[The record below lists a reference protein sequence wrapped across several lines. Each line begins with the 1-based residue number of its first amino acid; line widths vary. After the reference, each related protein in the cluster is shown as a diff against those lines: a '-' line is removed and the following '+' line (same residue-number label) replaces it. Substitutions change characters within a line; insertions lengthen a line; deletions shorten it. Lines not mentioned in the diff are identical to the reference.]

1 MNNTTKMNYFLFGA
15 FIALIFAMFA
25 STLLLSAVA
34 FTLFIYLLIVLSLYF
49 KNKKD
54 AKESILKIKK
64 TKEQKALTKIKKKRI
79 KEAKRKHNT
88 IHNQIAY
95 IAEIWELNQGQKKSF
110 INFIEKKAYS
120 DLYSKMTA
128 SLLPQL
134 IKMINKCIE
143 QKKVGCKR
151 DVNRRINEL
160 VFIMRD
166 EVKRKKSEKVEDFK
180 TLSEVYDHLIDE
192 IK

>member
-1 MNNTTKMNYFLFGA
+1 VKINYFLFGA
-15 FIALIFAMFA
+15 FVAFLLAMFM
-25 STLLLSAVA
+25 SGMLLGIVS
-34 FTLFIYLLIVLSLYF
+34 FTLFIYLLVVVSLYL

-54 AKESILKIKK
+54 KKESILKIKK
-64 TKEQKALTKIKKKRI
+64 TKEQKALAKIRKKRVQ
-79 KEAKRKHNT
+79 EAKRKHNT

-95 IAEIWELNQGQKKSF
+95 IAEIWELSQSQKKNF

-120 DLYSKMTA
+120 DLYTKMTA

-134 IKMINKCIE
+134 IKMIDKCIE
-143 QKKVGCKR
+143 QKRVGCKR

-160 VFIMRD
+160 VFIMR
-166 EVKRKKSEKVEDFK
+166 EEIKRKKSEKIEDFK
-180 TLSEVYDHLIDE
+180 TLSQVYDHLIDE